1 MMQMQKQKPTVRTDI
16 EIRPIEEQ
24 HREWLKSRV
33 QEIWNGRFVVSR
45 GISYEPWKLP
55 GFLAVRDGVTV
66 GVATYYVH
74 DSECELI
81 TLDSFTQWAGVGTA
95 LIDAVEEEARKQA
108 CGRMWMITTNDNL
121 DGLRFYQRRG
131 YVICAVHPNAID
143 ESRKL
148 KPSIP
153 LVGNYGIDI
162 RDEIELEKNLWC
174 WIGW

>member
-1 MMQMQKQKPTVRTDI
+1 MLQVQKSPVRTDL
-16 EIRPIEEQ
+16 EIKPIGDE
-24 HREWLKSRV
+24 HREWLRSRV
-33 QEIWNGRFVVSR
+33 QEIWNGRFVVSC
-45 GISYEPWKLP
+45 GVAYEPSNLP
-55 GFLAVRDGVTV
+55 GFLAVQDGVTV
-66 GVATYYVH
+66 GVATYYIH

-95 LIDAVEEEARKQA
+95 LIEAVEEEARKQA

-131 YVICAVHPNAID
+131 YVICAVHLNAID

-153 LVGNYGIDI
+153 LVGNYGINI